1 MNAARRLH
9 AISMDHELRERAF
22 MAACDAANA
31 KHEREQDIAEAE
43 QRGEARGEARG
54 RREERE
60 RGVKALT
67 EERTRTARALLALG
81 HPREQVEA
89 VIGVSLA
96 SLGL

>member
-54 RREERE
+54 RREER
-60 RGVKALT
+60 A
-67 EERTRTARALLALG
+67 RTARALLALG